1 MNSVRMDNISWV
13 EYKQRVDA
21 GSVVFLPC
29 GATEQH
35 GPHLPLGT
43 DALLASAISEDV
55 ARLVGGL
62 VAPAISYGYKSQP
75 RSGGGQHFCGTTSVD
90 GATLSAMVRDA
101 VREFHRHG
109 VKRLVVV
116 VGHFENQWFVTEGI
130 DLAMRDIGERNTI
143 EVMRVEHWEFCRR
156 ETLDVIFP
164 DGFPGIALE
173 HAAVIETSMMLH
185 YYPQWVSLDRIPSHG
200 PADFPPYDMFPARK
214 EWVPASGVLSS
225 AKESSSEKGRLL
237 VRDIVDSI
245 ATAVCDEFDLAARPS
260 PHDDESGALPFNG
273 AASSA

>member
-1 MNSVRMDNISWV
+1 MNGVRMSDMSWIDY
-13 EYKQRVDA
+13 EERVKA
-21 GSVVFLPC
+21 GAVVFLPC

-55 ARLVGGL
+55 ARETGGI

-90 GATLSAMVRDA
+90 GATLSGLIRDA

-109 VKRLVVV
+109 VRRLVIV

-130 DLAMRDIGERNTI
+130 ELALREIGEADAM
-143 EVMRVEHWEFCRR
+143 EVMRVEHWEFCRQA
-156 ETLDVIFP
+156 TLDTVFP

-185 YYPQWVSLDRIPSHG
+185 YHPRLVALERIPADG
-200 PADFPPYDMFPARK
+200 PAQSPPYDMYPARTA
-214 EWVPASGVLSS
+214 WVPRSGVLSS
-225 AKESSSEKGRLL
+225 AKGSTREKGQLL
-237 VRDIVDSI
+237 VADVVDGM
-245 ATAVCDEFDLAARPS
+245 TAAVRREFGLADRQPTS
-260 PHDDESGALPFNG
+260 
-273 AASSA
+273 

>member
-1 MNSVRMDNISWV
+1 MNPVRMDNMSWM
-13 EYKQRVDA
+13 EYEQRVKD

-43 DALLASAISEDV
+43 DALLASAICEDV
-55 ARLVGGL
+55 AREVGGI

-90 GATLSAMVRDA
+90 GATLSSLIRDA

-109 VKRLVVV
+109 VRRLAIV

-130 DLAMRDIGERNTI
+130 ELAMREIGEHSGM
-143 EVMRVEHWEFCRR
+143 EVMRAEHWEFCRK
-156 ETLDVIFP
+156 ETLDAVFP

-185 YYPQWVSLDRIPSHG
+185 YYPQLVSLDRIPGHG
-200 PADFPPYDMFPARK
+200 PAQFPVYDMYPARTA
-214 EWVPASGVLSS
+214 WVPSSGVLSS
-225 AKESSSEKGRLL
+225 AKDSTSEKGRLL
-237 VRDIVDSI
+237 VADVV
-245 ATAVCDEFDLAARPS
+245 AGMAKAVRHEFVLDEPRRTQP
-260 PHDDESGALPFNG
+260 AL
-273 AASSA
+273 

>member
-1 MNSVRMDNISWV
+1 MNHVRMDNISWV
-13 EYKQRVDA
+13 EYARRVDE
-21 GSVVFLPC
+21 GTVIFLPC

-55 ARLVGGL
+55 AREVGGI

-90 GATLSAMVRDA
+90 GATLSGLIRDA

-109 VKRLVVV
+109 VRRLVIV

-130 DLAMRDIGERNTI
+130 ELAMRDIGERNGM
-143 EVMRVEHWEFCRR
+143 EVMRVEHWEFCRKD
-156 ETLDVIFP
+156 TLDAVFP
-164 DGFPGIALE
+164 NGFPGIALE

-185 YYPQWVSLDRIPSHG
+185 YHPELVSLDRIPEHG
-200 PADFPPYDMFPARK
+200 PAQFPPYDIYPARTA
-214 EWVPASGVLSS
+214 WVPSSGVLSS
-225 AKESSSEKGRLL
+225 AKDSSAEKGRLL
-237 VRDIVDSI
+237 VADVVSGI
-245 ATAVCDEFDLAARPS
+245 AQAVRREFKL
-260 PHDDESGALPFNG
+260 
-273 AASSA
+273 SS

>member
-13 EYKQRVDA
+13 EYERRVEA
-21 GSVVFLPC
+21 GAVVFLPC

-55 ARLVGGL
+55 ARAVGGI

-75 RSGGGQHFCGTTSVD
+75 RSGGGQHFCG
-90 GATLSAMVRDA
+90 ATLSGLIRDA

-109 VKRLVVV
+109 VRRLVIV
-116 VGHFENQWFVTEGI
+116 VGHYENQWFVTEGI
-130 DLAMRDIGERNTI
+130 ELAMRDIGEHGAM
-143 EVMRVEHWEFCRR
+143 EVMRVEHWEFCRQD
-156 ETLDVIFP
+156 TLDAVFP

-185 YYPQWVSLDRIPSHG
+185 YHPQLVSLERIPTHG
-200 PADFPPYDMFPARK
+200 PAQFPTYDMYPARTA
-214 EWVPASGVLSS
+214 WVPSSGVLSS
-225 AKESSSEKGRLL
+225 AKDSTREKGRRL
-237 VRDIVDSI
+237 VTDVVDGI
-245 ATAVCDEFDLAARPS
+245 AAAVRHEFGLD
-260 PHDDESGALPFNG
+260 G
-273 AASSA
+273 AAVGS